1 MIVPEFYDYNLNYTF
16 YAKSK
21 YFLLDVNVVSASSTT
36 WESYHDSY
44 SYFSNSLLDK
54 LVFYS
59 NGTTTS
65 RDVNN
70 GSNLYSLSDGNY
82 VGLYNKNSL
91 NSFGK
96 ILLDKSSS
104 ETISN
109 TLTVFDA
116 SNSVNLRSALLGAT
130 SVVDGNF
137 VVSRSALGVFNPLRE
152 QYDLNSL
159 FFGLVNVPVV
169 SVGSTS
175 TSDSLVPLNLDVNYS
190 PFGSVTDSTDVNCFS
205 QWGDDTVIS
214 SVILNVS
221 GPGTD
226 TNFSEVFSDANV
238 FMDYNVS
245 SSYLNG
251 GDFNCI
257 FYATDVAGNTTTA
270 YISFAVSDS
279 SAPVIESTLTSPDS
293 NADVDPSTRIDINA
307 NILEYTSMSSAIAYT
322 RYSLND
328 TNWSDWNAIIMT
340 NDTNNADSNYHYTA
354 SFTTS
359 NDNNTYQYYIRAT
372 DSAAQVTD
380 SNSCGDANCFSNV
393 YSNFDWTWTSS
404 PATFGTVSGSLDTT
418 VSVGTL
424 TVTNT
429 GDKNLSMR
437 ISSDWEDKYEVWYDG
452 EPETATGF
460 SFTSYMGDV
469 NTFAVTLKTKP
480 TERSDALT
488 ITVDPSSASASPDS
502 NTATATIVSL
512 SDGPF
517 MLIEWVTY
525 DVAVTQGDAN
535 VAYSVRVTNA
545 GNSDANNVFLDWNV
559 TSDFTLSSGVDY
571 LALGDLAVNDSITS
585 TVAYNIGADATEG
598 DTNIN
603 FYTGCCFL
611 TDKNQSTYKT
621 VSVVSSSSG
630 SSCATGEELWSGNC
644 VAVCASGTTRNTTTG
659 VCETTGAPAATG
671 AAAGAGLGSIFDA
684 SQSDVFFQ
692 TSEFFELVRG
702 EDSSF
707 NVKIENPLSG
717 VLKDLRFSV
726 SGLSS
731 KYLRLSR
738 DSFDVLDVN
747 EFVNVGV
754 EIVSPKY
761 FEPGEYELVFIVEGV
776 FVDDRNREVSFSEER
791 AIVLLIHDVSGD
803 EARGLLEELQF
814 IVGDMQARGFA
825 LAGLDG
831 VLVDGPDLLRA
842 KQYDVV
848 GDMVSEAREL
858 YELALGVD
866 SGLAVLL
873 ARVRV
878 SNLEGIPTDNTD
890 RLLSLAS
897 LAFSRGDYAVAQ
909 ERLGEAEFTY
919 GLEVKGEFNWFVW
932 LLAHLVEVIGS
943 VIAAIV
949 VLWVLSLWLRLVLI
963 KRRLRL
969 FTSEGDLLLT
979 LIQGIQKRCFIEN
992 KISIGEYYDAL
1003 EQFESRLAL
1012 VSEGVIEYES
1022 KKMHLLKFSSA
1033 VKRLNQEK
1041 TRLLDLIKETQDL
1054 YFNLGLVETR
1064 IYKTKIHSLT
1074 KRLSE
1079 VEEAIVSAEYLKL
1092 TRTTRGWRKAFWRAY
1107 YKIRK

>member
-1 MIVPEFYDYNLNYTF
+1 
-16 YAKSK
+16 
-21 YFLLDVNVVSASSTT
+21 
-36 WESYHDSY
+36 
-44 SYFSNSLLDK
+44 
-54 LVFYS
+54 
-59 NGTTTS
+59 
-65 RDVNN
+65 
-70 GSNLYSLSDGNY
+70 
-82 VGLYNKNSL
+82 
-91 NSFGK
+91 
-96 ILLDKSSS
+96 
-104 ETISN
+104 
-109 TLTVFDA
+109 
-116 SNSVNLRSALLGAT
+116 
-130 SVVDGNF
+130 
-137 VVSRSALGVFNPLRE
+137 
-152 QYDLNSL
+152 
-159 FFGLVNVPVV
+159 
-169 SVGSTS
+169 
-175 TSDSLVPLNLDVNYS
+175 
-190 PFGSVTDSTDVNCFS
+190 
-205 QWGDDTVIS
+205 
-214 SVILNVS
+214 
-221 GPGTD
+221 
-226 TNFSEVFSDANV
+226 
-238 FMDYNVS
+238 
-245 SSYLNG
+245 
-251 GDFNCI
+251 
-257 FYATDVAGNTTTA
+257 
-270 YISFAVSDS
+270 
-279 SAPVIESTLTSPDS
+279 
-293 NADVDPSTRIDINA
+293 
-307 NILEYTSMSSAIAYT
+307 
-322 RYSLND
+322 
-328 TNWSDWNAIIMT
+328 
-340 NDTNNADSNYHYTA
+340 
-354 SFTTS
+354 
-359 NDNNTYQYYIRAT
+359 
-372 DSAAQVTD
+372 
-380 SNSCGDANCFSNV
+380 
-393 YSNFDWTWTSS
+393 
-404 PATFGTVSGSLDTT
+404 
-418 VSVGTL
+418 
-424 TVTNT
+424 
-429 GDKNLSMR
+429 
-437 ISSDWEDKYEVWYDG
+437 
-452 EPETATGF
+452 
-460 SFTSYMGDV
+460 
-469 NTFAVTLKTKP
+469 
-480 TERSDALT
+480 
-488 ITVDPSSASASPDS
+488 
-502 NTATATIVSL
+502 
-512 SDGPF
+512 
-517 MLIEWVTY
+517 
-525 DVAVTQGDAN
+525 
-535 VAYSVRVTNA
+535 
-545 GNSDANNVFLDWNV
+545 
-559 TSDFTLSSGVDY
+559 

-738 DSFDVLDVN
+738 ESFDLLDVN

-754 EIVSPKY
+754 EIVSPRY
-761 FEPGEYELVFIVEGV
+761 FEPGEYELTFIVEGI
-776 FVDDRNREVSFSEER
+776 FVNGNREISFSEER

-831 VLVDGPDLLRA
+831 VLVDVPDLLRA

-943 VIAAIV
+943 IIAAIV

>member
-1 MIVPEFYDYNLNYTF
+1 
-16 YAKSK
+16 
-21 YFLLDVNVVSASSTT
+21 
-36 WESYHDSY
+36 
-44 SYFSNSLLDK
+44 
-54 LVFYS
+54 
-59 NGTTTS
+59 
-65 RDVNN
+65 
-70 GSNLYSLSDGNY
+70 
-82 VGLYNKNSL
+82 
-91 NSFGK
+91 
-96 ILLDKSSS
+96 
-104 ETISN
+104 
-109 TLTVFDA
+109 
-116 SNSVNLRSALLGAT
+116 
-130 SVVDGNF
+130 
-137 VVSRSALGVFNPLRE
+137 
-152 QYDLNSL
+152 
-159 FFGLVNVPVV
+159 
-169 SVGSTS
+169 
-175 TSDSLVPLNLDVNYS
+175 
-190 PFGSVTDSTDVNCFS
+190 
-205 QWGDDTVIS
+205 
-214 SVILNVS
+214 
-221 GPGTD
+221 
-226 TNFSEVFSDANV
+226 
-238 FMDYNVS
+238 
-245 SSYLNG
+245 
-251 GDFNCI
+251 
-257 FYATDVAGNTTTA
+257 
-270 YISFAVSDS
+270 
-279 SAPVIESTLTSPDS
+279 
-293 NADVDPSTRIDINA
+293 
-307 NILEYTSMSSAIAYT
+307 
-322 RYSLND
+322 
-328 TNWSDWNAIIMT
+328 
-340 NDTNNADSNYHYTA
+340 
-354 SFTTS
+354 
-359 NDNNTYQYYIRAT
+359 
-372 DSAAQVTD
+372 
-380 SNSCGDANCFSNV
+380 
-393 YSNFDWTWTSS
+393 
-404 PATFGTVSGSLDTT
+404 
-418 VSVGTL
+418 
-424 TVTNT
+424 
-429 GDKNLSMR
+429 
-437 ISSDWEDKYEVWYDG
+437 
-452 EPETATGF
+452 
-460 SFTSYMGDV
+460 
-469 NTFAVTLKTKP
+469 
-480 TERSDALT
+480 
-488 ITVDPSSASASPDS
+488 
-502 NTATATIVSL
+502 
-512 SDGPF
+512 
-517 MLIEWVTY
+517 
-525 DVAVTQGDAN
+525 
-535 VAYSVRVTNA
+535 
-545 GNSDANNVFLDWNV
+545 
-559 TSDFTLSSGVDY
+559 
-571 LALGDLAVNDSITS
+571 
-585 TVAYNIGADATEG
+585 
-598 DTNIN
+598 
-603 FYTGCCFL
+603 
-611 TDKNQSTYKT
+611 
-621 VSVVSSSSG
+621 
-630 SSCATGEELWSGNC
+630 
-644 VAVCASGTTRNTTTG
+644 
-659 VCETTGAPAATG
+659 
-671 AAAGAGLGSIFDA
+671 
-684 SQSDVFFQ
+684 
-692 TSEFFELVRG
+692 
-702 EDSSF
+702 
-707 NVKIENPLSG
+707 
-717 VLKDLRFSV
+717 
-726 SGLSS
+726 
-731 KYLRLSR
+731 LRLSR

-831 VLVDGPDLLRA
+831 VLVDVPDLLRA